1 MISPR
6 TKVIETTLGNVVIR
20 AMKRREA
27 NDIFKLYKAVGKVK
41 DDAGAIADASVKI
54 EEAQLKCVE
63 ELPKGKSIDDL
74 ENWEVKMLLA
84 EIVKLSNEY
93 VEKN

>member
-1 MISPR
+1 M
-6 TKVIETTLGNVVIR
+6 LVIR

-27 NDIFKLYKAVGKVK
+27 NDIFFKLYKAVGKVK
-41 DDAGAIADASVKI
+41 DDSGAIAEASVKI